1 MDEKTIVVTG
11 GLGFIGGHFIE
22 LCLEKGYRVFN
33 IDKITYASNIYLNDL
48 FKKKYPGK
56 YFFIK
61 EDIKDLKEIPFC
73 KYIVHFAAES
83 HVDNAIRNSQP
94 FIDSNIIGVYN
105 MLMLLVKTRTEN
117 QSHFWSAELPTF
129 VYISTDEVFGDI
141 LKGNFKENDRY
152 NPSNPYSATK
162 ASAELLLKAWSKTYK
177 INYKITRTTNNYG
190 PRQHQEKLIPQAITR
205 ILNGEKV
212 PIFGSGEYIRNWINV
227 KDNCGAIFLVMTEGK
242 DKEEYNISSDEEYST
257 NQVVQFILN
266 HFGKPFDETTV
277 SFGPN
282 RAGQDLRYAL
292 DNSKIKKE
300 LGWNVKHSLKDS
312 LPEIINYYK
321 TIKDGTNPLI

>member
-22 LCLEKGYRVFN
+22 LCLEKGYRIFN
-33 IDKITYASNIYLNDL
+33 IDKVTYASNISLNDL

-129 VYISTDEVFGDI
+129 IYISTDEVFGDI
-141 LKGNFKENDRY
+141 LEGNFKENDRY

-162 ASAELLLKAWSKTYK
+162 ASAELLLKAWSKTYN

-190 PRQHQEKLIPQAITR
+190 SRQHQEKLIPQTITR

-212 PIFGSGEYIRNWINV
+212 PIFGSGEYIRNWIHV
-227 KDNCGAIFLVMTEGK
+227 KDNCEAIFLVMTKGE
-242 DKEEYNISSDEEYST
+242 DKEEYHISSEEEYST
-257 NQVVQFILN
+257 NQIVQIILN
-266 HFGKPFDETTV
+266 HFKKPFDETTV

-292 DNSKIKKE
+292 DNSKIKKK
-300 LGWNVKHSLKDS
+300 LDWNVKYSLKDS
-312 LPEIINYYK
+312 LAEIINYYK
-321 TIKDGTNPLI
+321 LIKNGTNTII